1 MEENRTRITISVP
14 EELQLRA
21 EALRGRVLRADTT
34 AGLYPGLL
42 RAGLR
47 ASRGK
52 RGGEDRRPGG

>member
-1 MEENRTRITISVP
+1 MEGNRTRITISVP
-14 EELQLRA
+14 EELQLHA
-21 EALRGRVLRADTT
+21 ETLRDRVPRADTA
-34 AGLYPGLL
+34 AGLYRGLL